1 MRFRVGG
8 KRNRRA
14 LRWGAR
20 AGGWRL
26 PARRVGR
33 AGSAPRAARWSL
45 SASAVRQA
53 PVLPA
58 GTSGRRAVRGA
69 GASLLPGRSRGRA
82 ERWGGLTARA
92 GRPASGRAATG
103 GSGAAAP
110 GTAGTYPPGPP
121 SLIGKG
127 GEGQWPRSGGSGG
140 LPGWILSG
148 HLPLTGCGGA
158 IDRDDF
164 GRRRV
169 RVARGGRVVGDG
181 GRAAGDEPLPYVR
194 FAGVGD
200 SRSAG
205 RAAGDEPLPYDQAR
219 AGAERWAVAHG
230 GGVVAGGGLRP
241 GESRGGALGGTAGRR
256 GTSPRPTF
264 WLVISDPALGFAD
277 GGGPSPRPSPRGRG
291 SKGTPAAN
299 AV

>member
-110 GTAGTYPPGPP
+110 GTAGTYPPRPPFPDREGGRGTVAPLGWLGRTARLDSVGAPPVVNRVWGLLSIETISGGAGSGWRAWAVVRGAGVAAVALAVFRAPGSRWAGPP
-121 SLIGKG
+121 G
-127 GEGQWPRSGGSGG
+127 
-140 LPGWILSG
+140 
-148 HLPLTGCGGA
+148 
-158 IDRDDF
+158 
-164 GRRRV
+164 
-169 RVARGGRVVGDG
+169 
-181 GRAAGDEPLPYVR
+181 
-194 FAGVGD
+194 
-200 SRSAG
+200 SAG
-205 RAAGDEPLPYDQAR
+205 AGT
-219 AGAERWAVAHG
+219 GAVA
-230 GGVVAGGGLRP
+230 L
-241 GESRGGALGGTAGRR
+241 
-256 GTSPRPTF
+256 
-264 WLVISDPALGFAD
+264 
-277 GGGPSPRPSPRGRG
+277 
-291 SKGTPAAN
+291 
-299 AV
+299 